1 MSQLIELV
9 LRTFP
14 SSTIY
19 APQDY
24 AGALNNTCF
33 TKEESAVNMVDKITM
48 LLTGEGGT
56 DMWLTKFQMTKW
68 FVLLFKSQ
76 NRKTEPEEWNVKGFW
91 ATQIV

>member
-48 LLTGEGGT
+48 LLTGEGGA
-56 DMWLTKFQMTKW
+56 DM
-68 FVLLFKSQ
+68 
-76 NRKTEPEEWNVKGFW
+76 
-91 ATQIV
+91 